1 MVQRVEALA
10 PPVVVEKPPEKD
22 PNEIIPELTFTVVN
36 ATRAQLR
43 RVREFLKMEGIQY
56 E

>member
-1 MVQRVEALA
+1 MTLKNCTKEELIFVIERL
-10 PPVVVEKPPEKD
+10 
-22 PNEIIPELTFTVVN
+22 ELTFTVVN